1 MNVIISYI
9 RLKKTQTQAFN
20 EFIQIVKYF
29 SYIRNKLIIITKVVR
44 NAYSS
49 ANYLQFIIEYF
60 AVNVGDNDSKNVP
73 PMTSGIICK
82 LVRVPAGFELVF
94 WLLFLKA
101 TGGGAVLMLKIY
113 SRVYFEKQ
121 KLIFFFYRK
130 VISLNYCLLQ
140 ILKKNILFIHFES
153 HKYLTGKRDYDKS
166 PLYDRCSWKLHW
178 KKNILFIHIVCV

>member
-1 MNVIISYI
+1 M
-9 RLKKTQTQAFN
+9 
-20 EFIQIVKYF
+20 
-29 SYIRNKLIIITKVVR
+29 
-44 NAYSS
+44 
-49 ANYLQFIIEYF
+49 
-60 AVNVGDNDSKNVP
+60 P

-101 TGGGAVLMLKIY
+101 TGGGVVLMFKIY

-140 ILKKNILFIHFES
+140 ILKKIFYSYILNRTNFSLEKEIMIKARYMTDVRENYTGKKISYLFI
-153 HKYLTGKRDYDKS
+153 
-166 PLYDRCSWKLHW
+166 LYVYKFLMHLDSSLRVPPQELPRICNVLQR
-178 KKNILFIHIVCV
+178 VR

>member
-1 MNVIISYI
+1 M
-9 RLKKTQTQAFN
+9 
-20 EFIQIVKYF
+20 
-29 SYIRNKLIIITKVVR
+29 
-44 NAYSS
+44 
-49 ANYLQFIIEYF
+49 
-60 AVNVGDNDSKNVP
+60 P

-101 TGGGAVLMLKIY
+101 TGGGVVLMFKIY

-153 HKYLTGKRDYDKS
+153 HKYLTGKRDYVKARYMTDVREN
-166 PLYDRCSWKLHW
+166 YTG
-178 KKNILFIHIVCV
+178 KKISDLFILYVYKFLMHLDSSLRVPPQELPRICNVLQRVR

>member
-49 ANYLQFIIEYF
+49 ANYLQFMIEYF

-101 TGGGAVLMLKIY
+101 TGGGAVLMFKIY

-121 KLIFFFYRK
+121 KLIFFSTEK
-130 VISLNYCLLQ
+130 
-140 ILKKNILFIHFES
+140 LF
-153 HKYLTGKRDYDKS
+153 L
-166 PLYDRCSWKLHW
+166 
-178 KKNILFIHIVCV
+178 

>member
-1 MNVIISYI
+1 M
-9 RLKKTQTQAFN
+9 
-20 EFIQIVKYF
+20 
-29 SYIRNKLIIITKVVR
+29 
-44 NAYSS
+44 
-49 ANYLQFIIEYF
+49 
-60 AVNVGDNDSKNVP
+60 P

-101 TGGGAVLMLKIY
+101 TGGGVVLMFKIY

-178 KKNILFIHIVCV
+178 KKKYPIYSYCMCINFWCIWIHRCVCRRRSCREYVMFYREFGNIR